1 MKKLKTIGIISF
13 ALGVMFVGAEA
24 ASAQSVREERR
35 EMREEVRDARQDYR
49 RDVRRGRNPVQARR
63 EMRRDIR
70 EARREFRRES
80 RRGVRGWYE
89 YRNGRRMGFFPATTY
104 IYRNGVLVRRY

>member
-13 ALGVMFVGAEA
+13 ALGVIFVGANS
-24 ASAQSVREERR
+24 ASAQNVRQERR

-49 RDVRRGRNPVQARR
+49 RDVRRGKDPVKARR

-70 EARREFRRES
+70 QARREYRQET

-89 YRNGRRMGFFPATTY
+89 YRNGRRLGFYPSTMF
-104 IYRNGVLVRRY
+104 IYRNGILIRLR